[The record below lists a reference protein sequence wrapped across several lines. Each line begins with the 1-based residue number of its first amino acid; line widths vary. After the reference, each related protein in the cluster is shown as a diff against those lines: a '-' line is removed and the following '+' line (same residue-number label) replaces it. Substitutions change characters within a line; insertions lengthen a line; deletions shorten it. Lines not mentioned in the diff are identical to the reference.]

1 MKTPYLVLGLLG
13 LLALSTCKTP
23 QQQTDRQTATEIDIC
38 PVERRD
44 GWRWKYK
51 VIAAA
56 FTAESF
62 KGGWVGSYDFS
73 FFFASAAK
81 EKISFVQFDS
91 QRNQAMVVAVNSFKT
106 VEVPAVRNCFGVPI
120 QYEQIFPGAVHLP
133 VRKRAFAYRLN

>member
-23 QQQTDRQTATEIDIC
+23 QQQIDRQTATEIDIC
-38 PVERRD
+38 PVERRN

-73 FFFASAAK
+73 FFFASAAQK
-81 EKISFVQFDS
+81 KNFHLCSSIANVTRLWWWRLIPSKRLKCPRCVIVLVCLFSTSKF
-91 QRNQAMVVAVNSFKT
+91 F
-106 VEVPAVRNCFGVPI
+106 PAQC
-120 QYEQIFPGAVHLP
+120 IFQHGNG
-133 VRKRAFAYRLN
+133 RLLIG